1 MKADDYFGFY
11 ELFILYMRVFHAGL
25 KRFMQ
30 RETKKGIGQIVF
42 LV

>member
-1 MKADDYFGFY
+1 MKADEHVGFY
-11 ELFILYMRVFHAGL
+11 KLFILYMRVFHAGL

-30 RETKKGIGQIVF
+30 RETKKGTGQIVF